1 MCIDHNNKNLMII
14 FADLIIDWNQ
24 HLLGWINDGSSEIL
38 SFSLE
43 LGNTSSIY
51 SELEYA
57 ESLTINPEEGFVAV
71 HFENVEFFPLLSL
84 FCNFYEQKYFRKLYW
99 ISGSPSLIMSGNWNG
114 ESPKS
119 LETSEELTFPR
130 TLNYDVT
137 SNRSCFFL
145 NHQH

>member
-14 FADLIIDWNQ
+14 FADLIMDWNQ

-71 HFENVEFFPLLSL
+71 HFEYV
-84 FCNFYEQKYFRKLYW
+84 
-99 ISGSPSLIMSGNWNG
+99 
-114 ESPKS
+114 
-119 LETSEELTFPR
+119 
-130 TLNYDVT
+130 
-137 SNRSCFFL
+137 
-145 NHQH
+145 